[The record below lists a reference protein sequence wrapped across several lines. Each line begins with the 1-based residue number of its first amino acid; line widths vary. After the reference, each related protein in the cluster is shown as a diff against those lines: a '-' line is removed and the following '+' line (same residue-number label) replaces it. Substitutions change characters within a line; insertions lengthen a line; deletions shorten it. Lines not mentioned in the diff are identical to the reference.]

1 MRQLLFTLLF
11 VLVAACHCQI
21 TVADSMTVFFGTY
34 TGGESKGIY
43 KCNLDI
49 ETGTLSD
56 LMLAAES
63 VNPSFL
69 AIDPSGKFLYA
80 VGEISDFNGRKAG
93 AVSAFQIDS
102 QTHELTALNQQ
113 HSGGA
118 GPCHLVVDNSGK
130 YVLVANY
137 GGGSVSS
144 IAINDDGSLGEQ
156 ASFHQHAG
164 SSVDTNRQAG
174 PHAHSV
180 NVDAANR
187 FAFVADLGLDKIL
200 VYAFDETSG
209 NLTPNDPPH
218 VSVPAGGGPR
228 HFAFHPSGKY
238 AFSNNEMLLSVNA
251 FRYDPE
257 RGALTLLQ
265 TIGTVPDGTDLAGN
279 STAETLVHPNG
290 KFVYVSN
297 RGPNTIAV
305 FRFDP
310 ESETLSV
317 VEREPTG
324 GKTPRNFAIEPTGR
338 FLLAE
343 NQSTNDVFV
352 FRINQD
358 TGALDPTGHKLA
370 VPSPVCAKF
379 LRR

>member
-1 MRQLLFTLLF
+1 MRQLILFLLSI
-11 VLVAACHCQI
+11 VVAVCPSPIA
-21 TVADSMTVFFGTY
+21 VAESMTVFFGTY
-34 TGGESKGIY
+34 TGGESQGIY
-43 KCNLDI
+43 KCNLDT
-49 ETGTLSD
+49 ETGALSD
-56 LMLAAES
+56 LTLAAET

-69 AIDPSGKFLYA
+69 AIHPSGKFLYA
-80 VGEISDFNGRKAG
+80 VGEISDFDGRKAG
-93 AVSAFQIDS
+93 AVTAFEIDS
-102 QTHELTALNQQ
+102 ETHALTLLNQQ

-118 GPCHLVVDNSGK
+118 GPCHLVVDNTGK
-130 YVLVANY
+130 YVMVANY

-144 IAINDDGSLGEQ
+144 IALLDNGSLSEQ
-156 ASFHQHAG
+156 VSFHQHTG
-164 SSVDTNRQAG
+164 SSVNKRRQEG

-180 NVDAANR
+180 NVDAANK

-200 VYAFDETSG
+200 IYAFNETNG
-209 NLTPNDPPH
+209 TLTANDPPH
-218 VSVPAGGGPR
+218 VAVPPGGGPR
-228 HFAFHPSGKY
+228 HFAFHPDGYY

-251 FRYDPE
+251 FRYDPQ
-257 RGALTLLQ
+257 RGALELLQ
-265 TIGTVPDGTDLAGN
+265 TISTVPDGTELAGN

-297 RGPNTIAV
+297 RGRDTIAV
-305 FRFDP
+305 FRFDA
-310 ESETLSV
+310 ESGVLSV

-324 GKTPRNFAIEPTGR
+324 GKTPRNFAIEPHGH

-358 TGALDPTGHKLA
+358 TGALDPTGHKLD